1 MKIILKENIP
11 GLGYKDDVVE
21 VKDGYG
27 RNYLIPQGKCIIASD
42 AALKQLKEDLK
53 QRAHK
58 IAAAKAEA
66 EAAAKAIEGLK
77 LVIAAKTGAN
87 GTVYGSVGAVQIAE
101 ALATLGHEVD
111 RKIINVKQPV
121 KMVGAYVATIK
132 FHKEV
137 ETEVAFEVV
146 SEDAPIAP
154 AAEEAAAEAPAAE

>member
-1 MKIILKENIP
+1 MKIILKENIS

-27 RNYLIPQGKCIIASD
+27 RNYLIPQGKCVIASE

-58 IAAAKAEA
+58 I
-66 EAAAKAIEGLK
+66 AAAKAIEGLK

-87 GTVYGSVGAVQIAE
+87 GTVYGSVGAAQIAE
-101 ALATLGHEVD
+101 ALAKLGHEID
-111 RKIINVKQPV
+111 RKIISVKQPV
-121 KMVGAYVATIK
+121 KLVGAYVATVK

-137 ETEVAFEVV
+137 ETELAFEVV
-146 SEDAPIAP
+146 SEDAPAIEAP
-154 AAEEAAAEAPAAE
+154 AAEAPAAETAE

>member
-1 MKIILKENIP
+1 MKIILKENVP

-58 IAAAKAEA
+58 IAAAKA
-66 EAAAKAIEGLK
+66 IEGLK
-77 LVIAAKTGAN
+77 LTIAAKTGAN
-87 GTVYGSVGAVQIAE
+87 GTVYGSVGAAQIAE
-101 ALATLGHEVD
+101 ALAKLGHEID
-111 RKIINVKQPV
+111 RKIISVKQPV
-121 KMVGAYVATIK
+121 KMVGVYVANVK

-137 ETEVAFEVV
+137 ETEVEFEVV
-146 SEDAPIAP
+146 SEDAPAPAAAP
-154 AAEEAAAEAPAAE
+154 AAEAAE